1 MSLATKKTKA
11 EKLGIDL
18 KKIEEETG
26 VALTEEKLDELIEEK
41 QNFLDQEK
49 ESKRLQIAAEKKAEE
64 EAKKNKIILK
74 DVDGDDVD
82 WSEYF
87 WPRFEDEKLPSGKVL
102 KAGECTV
109 PDYFN
114 RECGMPVDREDLLEV
129 FNQFFPKKKGFLFY
143 RQRDREVYII
153 IVPLKYAT
161 RISKANE
168 SRPGDCQRHAM
179 SFITEGSVNLDS
191 LKLKLG
197 RIAKHSSISTEP
209 LA

>member
-1 MSLATKKTKA
+1 MSLATKKNKA
-11 EKLGIDL
+11 EKLEIDL
-18 KKIEEETG
+18 TKIEGEI
-26 VALTEEKLDELIEEK
+26 TEEKLDELIEEK
-41 QNFLDQEK
+41 EKFIAQEK
-49 ESKRLQIAAEKKAEE
+49 ASAKIQADAEKKAADA
-64 EAKKNKIILK
+64 AKKNTLVLK

-129 FNQFFPKKKGFLFY
+129 FNQFFPKRKGFLFY

-168 SRPGDCQRHAM
+168 SRPGDCQRHAI
-179 SFITEGSVNLDS
+179 SFIAEGSVNLDS